1 MITAN
6 GLGDEVTEPIR
17 FSVTETGI
25 ASNVPR
31 VEDDRFLTGAGCYS
45 DDVAAPAAAWAALV
59 RSPHAHA
66 DIVAL
71 DSADAEAN
79 PGVLGVF
86 TIKGT

>member
-1 MITAN
+1 MTDI
-6 GLGDEVTEPIR
+6 
-17 FSVTETGI
+17 GI
-25 ASNVPR
+25 GKSVPR

-45 DDVAAPAAAWAALV
+45 DDVVAPAAAWAVLV

>member
-1 MITAN
+1 MTDI
-6 GLGDEVTEPIR
+6 
-17 FSVTETGI
+17 GI
-25 ASNVPR
+25 GKSVPR

-71 DSADAEAN
+71 DSADAESS